1 MEKRIKILHVFTII
15 AIIIFCMAQC
25 WWLYTRYDYTLNN
38 YKEELYH
45 RVLEVMQ
52 EELEMRRGSQNRNDI
67 GIVTNSQ
74 IQANNSRQHNS
85 LTWVF
90 DVYVT
95 KGDEYTIRDSSDS
108 KRIISLY
115 EENKPA
121 GIKKYRF
128 SVEEREKER
137 DAYKALERFCIDEKY
152 PFSTDELVSLLN
164 KNDIYAT
171 SLIKERR
178 DTMVWNPELIPHLD
192 ILKPGMDVIYP
203 YDIFEGELVRMSFN
217 IGVSPIIKEMSGTL
231 IIAIL
236 LSIML
241 LSCLIAQI
249 MTIRRQHKIEALRKD
264 FIHTMVHE
272 LKRPISTLKLC
283 VSFMRNDKL
292 MKDRES
298 KEIVISDS
306 YNELNNLSSYFSKL
320 RDLAFDDAVEI
331 PLNSTSFSLEEVVKE
346 CIDKLNI
353 PGDKKLDIRISAER
367 DISVAADR
375 MHITNI
381 ISNLLE
387 NAVKYSGQK
396 VNIEIGYEDN
406 GEMIKIMVK
415 DNGIGIPKSDIK
427 YIFDKFYRSHAAS
440 HRCNPGL
447 GLGLTY
453 VKLLVNAHNGTIN
466 VKSEEGRGSVFII
479 KLPRNTQI

>member
-1 MEKRIKILHVFTII
+1 M
-15 AIIIFCMAQC
+15 
-25 WWLYTRYDYTLNN
+25 
-38 YKEELYH
+38 
-45 RVLEVMQ
+45 LEVMQ
-52 EELEMRRGSQNRNDI
+52 EELEMRRGLQNRNDI

-90 DVYVT
+90 DVYVA

-108 KRIISLY
+108 KKIISLY

-128 SVEEREKER
+128 SVEECEKER
-137 DAYKALERFCIDEKY
+137 DAYKALDRFCIDEKY
-152 PFSTDELVSLLN
+152 PFSTDELAGLLN

-192 ILKPGMDVIYP
+192 ILNPGMDVIYP
-203 YDIFEGELVRMSFN
+203 YDIFEGELVRMTFN

-241 LSCLIAQI
+241 VSCLIAQI
-249 MTIRRQHKIEALRKD
+249 ITIRRQRKIETLRKD

-272 LKRPISTLKLC
+272 LKRPISTLKMC

-292 MKDRES
+292 MQDRES
-298 KEIVISDS
+298 RETVISDS

-331 PLNSTSFSLEEVVKE
+331 PLNITSFSLEEVVKE

-367 DISVAADR
+367 DIYVTADR

-406 GEMIKIMVK
+406 GEIINIMVK
-415 DNGIGIPKSDIK
+415 DNGIGIPKSDINI
-427 YIFDKFYRSHAAS
+427 YLINSIGAIRHHIVAI
-440 HRCNPGL
+440 PGW
-447 GLGLTY
+447 
-453 VKLLVNAHNGTIN
+453 V
-466 VKSEEGRGSVFII
+466 SD
-479 KLPRNTQI
+479 